1 MIGDLI
7 SFLTIQVCALILIKH
22 FLNIDVLNLHLLSFI
37 IFLGGCYLTYV
48 KQFIIIDKKYDVSGP
63 ELHVGNII
71 FHIIPFI
78 YIWLVYRL
86 DRTHMLETLMYLTI
100 YLYFFNPKKKY
111 YISDKEYRV
120 YCMFIVIVILL
131 FYMVI

>member
-63 ELHVGNII
+63 GLHVGNII

-78 YIWLVYRL
+78 YIWSVYRL